1 MTEPDERPES
11 TAPQSMLRGGSEP
24 DAEPTLRQRAE
35 RIAHATAN
43 PSPEAGAALSS
54 EDLQRTVNELAVYQV
69 ELEMQNEELR
79 RVQARMEAMQARYF
93 DLYEWA
99 PVGYCSISEQGLI
112 RESNLTVARLLGL
125 NRSALTGQPIFRFIL
140 REDQDVYFRFHQQLF
155 EAPANSAPPS
165 EPVVQPRMC
174 KLRMAKPDGAIL
186 WARLE
191 ATIARESDGSP
202 VCRIAI
208 IDISS
213 SKQAELDALNAL
225 MTAIPGVVY
234 QFLVRPDGTWRF
246 LYLSPGIET
255 LYRVTA
261 ETAYANPD
269 ALTHCIHPDDRPSHR
284 AAVER
289 ASQTLTPWCHEHRI
303 HPGGQPDQLK
313 WVRGQATPFPQPD
326 GSVLWNGILT
336 DVTEEKRIEAA
347 LRRTQSLLA
356 RTEAI
361 AHIGSW
367 EWEVATDTVTWSDE
381 LFRLFQRDPA
391 EGVPSFADHAQLY
404 VPEDMQRLSDAV
416 KAALTHGTPYELELR
431 AIRKDGAQR
440 VLMAVGQVETD
451 TEQRGTRLFGFVQ
464 DVTERRA
471 AERAQRDSKL
481 QFRAMF
487 MNAPLSILIHDLD
500 TGELLDANPAAC
512 AQYGY
517 DSLEALKANFDDQ
530 WLEPPYSIDDAVT
543 WGARVLQ
550 EGPQQFEWRYR
561 RADGALRWES
571 VHLSTFV
578 RHGDVCILAMT
589 VDITHDKQ
597 IRADLHASEARF
609 EHLAHYD
616 PLTMLPNRLLLA
628 DRLHQAMAQTQR
640 RRQRLALAYLD
651 LDGFKAIND
660 RHGHDAG
667 DQLLVALSHRM
678 QQTLREGDTLARLG
692 GDEFVALLVDLE
704 DRDASIPLLNRLLA
718 AAAAPVTLGDH
729 VVQLSASVGVAFYP
743 QPDEVDA
750 DQLLRQADQAM
761 YQAKLTGK
769 NRYHVFDVEKD
780 HRARSKHESLERIRR
795 ALIAREFVLYYQPK
809 VNLRSGEVIGVEA
822 LIRWQ
827 HPERGLLLPQTFLPA
842 IEDDPLAVTLGE
854 WVIESALTQM
864 DRWRASGL
872 DLPVSV
878 NVGAR
883 QLQQVDFVARLGAI
897 LVAHPG
903 VTPSSLALEIL
914 ETSAMQDLAR
924 VSKVVADCHA
934 LGVSCTLDD
943 FGVGYSSLTYLKHL
957 AVTVLKIDRSF
968 VGDMLD
974 NPDDLAII
982 ESILGLAAAFRRQAI
997 AEGVETLEQG
1007 ERLLQ
1012 LGCELAQGYRI
1023 AHPLPAHELP
1033 GWVAAWRSDPCWSE
1047 WPGAHPE
1054 V

>member
-1 MTEPDERPES
+1 MVLQSNPIYSASKILLDDTLDWQSWFGPDGHYLWVNPAVEPMTGYTPEEILAMPDWISALIAEEDWPVFGETFRE
-11 TAPQSMLRGGSEP
+11 AMRGSRGENFEFRYVRKDGVKRWLSVDWKP
-24 DAEPTLRQRAE
+24 VIDAQGTPLGTRASG
-35 RIAHATAN
+35 RDITDLKLAQ
-43 PSPEAGAALSS
+43 EA
-54 EDLQRTVNELAVYQV
+54 LQR
-69 ELEMQNEELR
+69 
-79 RVQARMEAMQARYF
+79 
-93 DLYEWA
+93 
-99 PVGYCSISEQGLI
+99 S
-112 RESNLTVARLLGL
+112 
-125 NRSALTGQPIFRFIL
+125 
-140 REDQDVYFRFHQQLF
+140 
-155 EAPANSAPPS
+155 
-165 EPVVQPRMC
+165 
-174 KLRMAKPDGAIL
+174 
-186 WARLE
+186 
-191 ATIARESDGSP
+191 
-202 VCRIAI
+202 
-208 IDISS
+208 
-213 SKQAELDALNAL
+213 
-225 MTAIPGVVY
+225 
-234 QFLVRPDGTWRF
+234 
-246 LYLSPGIET
+246 
-255 LYRVTA
+255 
-261 ETAYANPD
+261 
-269 ALTHCIHPDDRPSHR
+269 
-284 AAVER
+284 
-289 ASQTLTPWCHEHRI
+289 
-303 HPGGQPDQLK
+303 
-313 WVRGQATPFPQPD
+313 
-326 GSVLWNGILT
+326 
-336 DVTEEKRIEAA
+336 
-347 LRRTQSLLA
+347 QSLLA
-356 RTEAI
+356 HTEAI

-367 EWEVATDTVTWSDE
+367 EWDVATDTVTWSDE

-391 EGVPSFADHAQLY
+391 EGAPSFADHAQLY

-416 KAALTHGTPYELELR
+416 QTALAHGTPYELELR

-451 TEQRGTRLFGFVQ
+451 TEQRVTRLFGFVQ

-481 QFRAMF
+481 QFRSMF
-487 MNAPLSILIHDLD
+487 MNAPLSIRIHDLD

-517 DSLEALKANFDDQ
+517 DSLEALKANFDDL
-530 WLEPPYSIDDAVT
+530 WLEPPYSIDDAVK

-571 VHLSTFV
+571 VQLSTFV

-597 IRADLHASEARF
+597 IRAELHASQGRF

-640 RRQRLALAYLD
+640 RRQHLALAYLD

-678 QQTLREGDTLARLG
+678 KLTLREGDTLARLG

-704 DRDASIPLLNRLLA
+704 DSDASVPLLIRLLA
-718 AAAAPVTLGDH
+718 AAATPVPLGDL

-743 QPDEVDA
+743 QPDEVDT

-761 YQAKLTGK
+761 YQAKLAGK

-780 HRARSKHESLERIRR
+780 HRARSKHESLERIRQ
-795 ALIAREFVLYYQPK
+795 ALSAREFVLYYQPK
-809 VNLRSGEVIGVEA
+809 VNLRSGEVIGAEA

-827 HPERGLLLPQTFLPA
+827 HPERGLLLPQAFLPV

-883 QLQQVDFVARLGAI
+883 QLQQVDFVARLGA
-897 LVAHPG
+897 LLAAHPG
-903 VTPSSLALEIL
+903 VTPSSLSLEIL
-914 ETSAMQDLAR
+914 ETSAMQDLAHF
-924 VSKVVADCHA
+924 SKIVADCRE

-943 FGVGYSSLTYLKHL
+943 FGVGYSSLT
-957 AVTVLKIDRSF
+957 
-968 VGDMLD
+968 
-974 NPDDLAII
+974 
-982 ESILGLAAAFRRQAI
+982 
-997 AEGVETLEQG
+997 
-1007 ERLLQ
+1007 
-1012 LGCELAQGYRI
+1012 
-1023 AHPLPAHELP
+1023 
-1033 GWVAAWRSDPCWSE
+1033 
-1047 WPGAHPE
+1047 
-1054 V
+1054 